1 MSTRKYTILFKKI
14 LASDERGECQFY
26 LRSAQFHILYAA
38 HGDEAEI
45 RINGIPGPHIRSR
58 TAFCEWME
66 DVLDYKQHMFIEGNK
81 YLLRDLSKQYGFSH
95 LRPICMRLE
104 EMYLPE
110 KHRAYIYLV
119 DAILIVYNHCF
130 SNLDMKKVYRQVE
143 AEYGLMFSKQHRRLS
158 AA

>member
-1 MSTRKYTILFKKI
+1 MKEASVNSICALHSFTYSTQHMGTRRKSVSTAYP
-14 LASDERGECQFY
+14 A
-26 LRSAQFHILYAA
+26 HIFAA
-38 HGDEAEI
+38 AL
-45 RINGIPGPHIRSR
+45 
-58 TAFCEWME
+58 AFCEWME